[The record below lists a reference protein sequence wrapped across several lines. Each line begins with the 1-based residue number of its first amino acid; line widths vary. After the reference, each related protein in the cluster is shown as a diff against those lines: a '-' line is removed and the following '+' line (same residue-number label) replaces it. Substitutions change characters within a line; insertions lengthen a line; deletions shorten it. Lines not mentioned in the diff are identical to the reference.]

1 MGPMVTRNGSAEPG
15 ALFDAPAPVDPD
27 EPIARSHIAAY
38 YQDPVDRARAEL
50 ARAGAALEAAQ
61 QRQSAWH
68 GTGVLSDADADWVVL
83 RAQSAVHEIASVLIR
98 TPGFPNID
106 VDLTEYEAA
115 KAEHAAVRRWL
126 RAHGHPHIEP
136 GDGEPAKP
144 TPRTRKSRR

>member
-1 MGPMVTRNGSAEPG
+1 VVSGAGSADSG

-27 EPIARSHIAAY
+27 AQIAQSHIAAY
-38 YQDPVDRARAEL
+38 FQDPVDRALAEV
-50 ARAGAALEAAQ
+50 ARASAALEAAQ

-68 GTGVLSDADADWVVL
+68 WRGVLSTSDADWVVL
-83 RAQSAVHEIASVLIR
+83 RAQNAAHEIASVLIR
-98 TPGFPNID
+98 TPGFPNVD

-126 RAHGHPHIEP
+126 RAHGNPHLEP

-144 TPRTRKSRR
+144 TPRPRKSRR